1 MPKVTR
7 IGDSFATGHGC
18 TGTSTIAE
26 GSGNVFANNI
36 SVSRKTDNSVPHTI
50 NQGPNCVMHVVPIVG
65 GSGSVFVNNL
75 RIARIGDAIDSGAI
89 TSGSPNV
96 YAGD

>member
-26 GSGNVFANNI
+26 V
-36 SVSRKTDNSVPHTI
+36 
-50 NQGPNCVMHVVPIVG
+50 
-65 GSGSVFVNNL
+65 SGSVFVNNL
-75 RIARIGDAIDSGAI
+75 RIARIGDAIDNGAI